1 MQTTINRIIPQKGSA
16 KTIIQRLRAYI
27 DPVDD
32 TWSTKIRPANE
43 MQIEELRQ
51 QLNLVERGLE
61 LPEVYVEFLH
71 HAGECAGGL
80 FSTFCAEMSI
90 FSLISDNEGICIN
103 NADDTKPYC
112 FTFLKDYLGICYTM
126 NLDNQNQKI
135 FMEEDYAVSE
145 NFENLVFQS
154 AITQYEKKY
163 YPFYVYFSSS
173 IHGLN
178 TSEIGIKEI
187 DLFDYADQIV
197 KKYCLN
203 KLWFSDSYCFFACSN
218 EMSLM
223 LNRSGGGVY
232 GAICFNEKEMQR
244 EMEKVL
250 LSKIN
255 AKICKNYCS

>member
-1 MQTTINRIIPQKGSA
+1 
-16 KTIIQRLRAYI
+16 
-27 DPVDD
+27 
-32 TWSTKIRPANE
+32 
-43 MQIEELRQ
+43 
-51 QLNLVERGLE
+51 
-61 LPEVYVEFLH
+61 
-71 HAGECAGGL
+71 
-80 FSTFCAEMSI
+80 
-90 FSLISDNEGICIN
+90 
-103 NADDTKPYC
+103 
-112 FTFLKDYLGICYTM
+112 M

-154 AITQYEKKY
+154 AITQYEEKY

-255 AKICKNYCS
+255 TKIRKN